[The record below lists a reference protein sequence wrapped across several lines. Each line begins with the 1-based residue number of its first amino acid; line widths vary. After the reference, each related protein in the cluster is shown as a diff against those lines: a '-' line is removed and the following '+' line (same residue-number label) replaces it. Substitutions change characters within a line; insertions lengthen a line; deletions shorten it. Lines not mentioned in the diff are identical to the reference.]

1 MKTELSATMGDGP
14 EKMGQEDYSITAEEF
29 LDRNF
34 GPGTWVRDP
43 FDDVFIV
50 FDAFHPGPGRS
61 YTVIDRS
68 LRRQSTVIP
77 ANMVN

>member
-1 MKTELSATMGDGP
+1 MKTEATSATIDNL
-14 EKMGQEDYSITAEEF
+14 EKMGAGDYSITPEEF

-50 FDAFHPGPGRS
+50 FDAFHSGPGRS
-61 YTVIDRS
+61 YTIIDRS

>member
-1 MKTELSATMGDGP
+1 MKTETNSATVETLETLD
-14 EKMGQEDYSITAEEF
+14 EEYYSIPPEEF

-50 FDAFHPGPGRS
+50 FDAFHRGPGRS

-68 LRRQSTVIP
+68 LRRQNTTVP
-77 ANMVN
+77 ANMLN